1 MLALLK
7 QKELNL
13 NNYKTMFAISIKD
26 KKVIQILIPKFYFI
40 AIANLIYKLK

>member
-13 NNYKTMFAISIKD
+13 NNCKIAFAIFTKD
-26 KKVIQILIPKFYFI
+26 KKVIQILIPKSYFI
-40 AIANLIYKLK
+40 AIANLIYKLE

>member
-13 NNYKTMFAISIKD
+13 NNYKTMFVIFTKD

-40 AIANLIYKLK
+40 VITNLIYKLE